1 MVTLIVRKRKPEHT
15 ALVQG
20 HGAGSQAL
28 PPQPTRTIPLL
39 SDPSSSHVS
48 GLRHSSQRARAALVI
63 KYDSVRLSMLS
74 PPLPP
79 RPP

>member
-28 PPQPTRTIPLL
+28 PPQPMRTAPLL